1 MKNARGKQ
9 QRGGNGR
16 VIPKYVDER
25 NTPFKTKERKDLD
38 TQRYKEN
45 PNPAGR
51 PKNEQPMIEFKVN
64 GGLLGQ
70 QQKVPSYN
78 QIYPSPYVP
87 IQNPLPPE
95 YPYVTGS
102 NPHAY
107 NAGGSQ
113 HMYPWIFTPNNVPV
127 IKNYNISLSN
137 PSGDHVQISDL
148 YEDMLPKSKFKNTS
162 ITLGE
167 RNMIYDYVRATL
179 VSVSDG
185 EDIDITGKIKSGTG
199 ANKKNLL
206 SYLKL
211 LELNPYHNN
220 SLTPNPYV
228 SLPDRMIL
236 YRSCYPI
243 RFNANSN
250 KITCSRTSIGLNL
263 RIYDVSIAELN
274 ASRIY
279 NILNP
284 SKFDLWREISFYE
297 TIREEILK
305 KKQCPNFAMLY
316 AYFISSQSGINF
328 NKIRQVKREKGVPLG
343 DLERKQQ
350 EELRNLVSEAE
361 REMMAD
367 GSNVT
372 LPELNTKKNQLM
384 TELNNIIGQ
393 ARTNQ
398 TDARKREIMR
408 ELKEINRKIGLMGMR
423 NNNMGLQA
431 ARAIRGVAA
440 VPIVTV
446 NAKNMTNGPIDLAVP
461 LILLNNGQT
470 VDYSVAKK
478 VGKQVYKNLDINLS
492 TGQTLLALTEAPHYN
507 ILQWA
512 KKTYLAQHLGPIKRA
527 ISTGYRNEKVWLSVI
542 FQIMAGL
549 HAMYKNDIAIK
560 DIAIGDNIFI
570 KDLMTSNDQNAGYW
584 KYIINGYEYFVPNY
598 GYLVMIDTNYKNIA
612 KDNRTIKD
620 IHKVNDE
627 FKISDMEYK
636 IYGSIDPDYNNKDA
650 AGNLTPEAQDMH
662 DKVKKYQYEGASRIL
677 DRNNFGLKFKN
688 DGGVPPPGDIMNIL
702 GNINTDIIHKND
714 KDGNLSNIIQK
725 HMDMFLNNRIGTLLT
740 NDEVKEGVSDTQ
752 PVNWKTGKLY
762 VHKLDANKYVFVI
775 YVGPGPDVN
784 QVLIKT
790 RKGYTVDDT
799 VENKNIAKDEIF
811 EYISLNAIKQ
821 KYKAGEKMG
830 EEHLLE
836 TYNM

>member
-1 MKNARGKQ
+1 
-9 QRGGNGR
+9 
-16 VIPKYVDER
+16 
-25 NTPFKTKERKDLD
+25 
-38 TQRYKEN
+38 
-45 PNPAGR
+45 
-51 PKNEQPMIEFKVN
+51 MIEFKVN
-64 GGLLGQ
+64 GAMLGQ
-70 QQKVPSYN
+70 QAPVPSYN

-102 NPHAY
+102 NPHPYAT
-107 NAGGSQ
+107 NGSQ
-113 HMYPWIFTPNNVPV
+113 HMYPWVFTPNNVPV

-167 RNMIYDYVRATL
+167 RSMIYDYVRATL
-179 VSVSDG
+179 VSVNDG
-185 EDIDITGKIKSGTG
+185 EDIDITGKIKSGSG

-250 KITCSRTSIGLNL
+250 KISCSRTSIGLNL

-279 NILNP
+279 NILSP

-343 DLERKQQ
+343 DFERKQQ
-350 EELRNLVSEAE
+350 ENLRSLVNDAE
-361 REMMAD
+361 QEMMRD

-372 LPELNTKKNQLM
+372 LPEMQNKKNQLM
-384 TELNNIIGQ
+384 TELNNMNTQ
-393 ARTNQ
+393 PRTNASE
-398 TDARKREIMR
+398 ARRRQIMK
-408 ELKEINRKIGLMGMR
+408 ELKEIGRKINLLGMR
-423 NNNMGLQA
+423 NTNMYGLQNA
-431 ARAIRGVAA
+431 RGVRGVSA
-440 VPIVTV
+440 VPIVTI
-446 NAKNMTNGPIDLAVP
+446 NPDDMTNGPVDLAVP
-461 LILLNNGQT
+461 VMLLDNGET
-470 VDYSVAKK
+470 VDYSVANKVNKK
-478 VGKQVYKNLDINLS
+478 AYKNININIS

-512 KKTYLAQHLGPIKRA
+512 KKTYLSQHLGPIKRA
-527 ISTGYRNEKVWLSVI
+527 ISTGYRNENVWLSVL
-542 FQIMAGL
+542 FQLMAGL
-549 HAMYKNDIAIK
+549 HAMHKNEIAIK
-560 DIAIGDNIFI
+560 DITVGDNVFI

-584 KYIINGYEYFVPNY
+584 KYVIDGFEYYVPNY
-598 GYLVMIDTNYKNIA
+598 GYLTMIDTNYKNIA

-620 IHKVNDE
+620 IQKINDE

-636 IYGSIDPDYNNKDA
+636 IYGQIDPDYNKKDA
-650 AGNLTPEAQDMH
+650 TGNLTAEAQTMH
-662 DKVKKYQYEGASRIL
+662 DNVRDYQYEGAIRIL

-688 DGGVPPPGDIMNIL
+688 DGGVPPPGEIMNVL
-702 GNINTDIIHKND
+702 GNINTDIINKAAKNGD
-714 KDGNLSNIIQK
+714 LSDIIQK
-725 HMDMFLNNRIGTLLT
+725 NMDKFLNNRIGTLLT

-752 PVNWKTGKLY
+752 PVQWKRGKMY
-762 VHKLDANKYVFVI
+762 VHKLDASKYVFVI
-775 YVGPGPDVN
+775 YIGPDSDVN
-784 QVLIKT
+784 KVMVKT
-790 RKGYTVDDT
+790 RKGYTIDDT
-799 VENKNIAKDEIF
+799 IENKAIVKDEIF

-821 KYKAGEKMG
+821 KYKAGQKLS
-830 EEHLLE
+830 EEYLLE